1 MQINSPTRYIRKQDN
16 SGLWECGLMM
26 IIVGKKKITDTKNNI
41 TRQVIRVAN
50 SYEEA
55 EEWLNN
61 YDNGV

>member
-1 MQINSPTRYIRKQDN
+1 MQINSSARYIRKQDN
-16 SGLWECGLMM
+16 SDLWECGLMM
-26 IIVGKKKITDTKNNI
+26 IVGKKKFTDTKNNI

>member
-1 MQINSPTRYIRKQDN
+1 MGIY
-16 SGLWECGLMM
+16 
-26 IIVGKKKITDTKNNI
+26 KKANNI
-41 TRQVIRVAN
+41 YITVRDTYTMRAGT

>member
-1 MQINSPTRYIRKQDN
+1 MQINIPTRYIRKQDN
-16 SGLWECGLMM
+16 SDLWECGL
-26 IIVGKKKITDTKNNI
+26 IIEGKKKFRDTKKNI
-41 TRQVIRVAN
+41 ERQVIRVVG